1 VELVYLANARLPTEK
16 AHGLQIV
23 KMCEA
28 FAQAGASIELVVPRR
43 ANTPQ
48 MQDVGDLWAYYDLTS
63 RFALISLPCLDWPW
77 LAHVG
82 LEPFWFRWIEYT
94 FGLSVLWFLIQRP
107 RRKRDL
113 ILYTRDEYLGPWL
126 LRLKQ
131 RLGLRVFFEAHNI
144 HSRSW
149 ARRFRDADG
158 LVAITHGLRQE
169 FVEVGLPPERCVV
182 APDGTDLS
190 RFAALPDRAEAR
202 RQLNL
207 LADEPIV
214 CYTGQLFPWKG
225 VYTLVES
232 AGQLPEAQFVI
243 VGGIPEDVQAL
254 RSFAASHQVT
264 NVQFVGHVPPTEV
277 PLYQAA
283 ADVLVLP
290 NSGREAISARYSSPL
305 KLFEYMAAGRP
316 IVASGLPSI
325 REILTDGLDALLV
338 EPDDPDALANG
349 IGRILS
355 SAELATSLGMA
366 AQRKVAD
373 FTWQKRAQE
382 ILDFIAVQA
391 DGLVSISR
399 GKGNGSATH

>member
-28 FAQAGASIELVVPRR
+28 FAQAGATVELVVPQR

-48 MQDVGDLWAYYDLTS
+48 MQGIDDLWAYYGITT
-63 RFALISLPCLDWPW
+63 RFALIRLPCLDWPW
-77 LAHVG
+77 LTHVG
-82 LEPFWFRWIEYT
+82 LEPLWFRWIEYT

-126 LRLKQ
+126 LRLKH
-131 RLGLRVFFEAHNI
+131 RLGLRVFFEAHNM
-144 HSRSW
+144 HGRSW
-149 ARRFRDADG
+149 ARRFGDADG
-158 LVAITHGLRQE
+158 LIAITHGLRQE
-169 FVEVGLPPERCVV
+169 FVEAGLPAVRCLV
-182 APDGTDLS
+182 APDGVDLA
-190 RFAALPDRAEAR
+190 RLEGLPDRAQAR
-202 RQLNL
+202 KQLNL
-207 LADEPIV
+207 PADEPIV
-214 CYTGQLFPWKG
+214 CYTGHLFAWKG

-232 AGQLPEAQFVI
+232 AGRLPEARFVF
-243 VGGIPEDVQAL
+243 VGGMPEDVQAL
-254 RSFAASHQVT
+254 HRFAANRHAA
-264 NVQFVGHVPPTEV
+264 NVQFVGHVPPTQV

-290 NSGREAISARYSSPL
+290 NSGREAISTRYSSPL

-316 IVASGLPSI
+316 IVASGLPST
-325 REILTDGLDALLV
+325 REVLTDGLDALLV

-349 IGRILS
+349 IRRILS
-355 SAELATSLGMA
+355 SAELAASLGMA

-382 ILDFIAVQA
+382 VLAFIAEQS
-391 DGLVSISR
+391 DNPFCPG
-399 GKGNGSATH
+399 